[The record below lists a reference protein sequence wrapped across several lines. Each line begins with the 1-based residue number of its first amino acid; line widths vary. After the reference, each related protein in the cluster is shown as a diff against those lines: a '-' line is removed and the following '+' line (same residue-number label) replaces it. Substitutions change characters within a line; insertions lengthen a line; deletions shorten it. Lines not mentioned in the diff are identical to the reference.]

1 VSERVLSE
9 VAPEVEVD
17 PLEVVRGIVRDEDDG
32 LARFQP
38 FTEPTER
45 LLGAVDAVEGLLA
58 AFAKRVHVDGAE
70 LRHVA
75 DGRRADAEWRFA
87 INNDQS
93 PHRASPWAAC
103 H

>member
-1 VSERVLSE
+1 LIHWKSYAGLSE
-9 VAPEVEVD
+9 TKTTG
-17 PLEVVRGIVRDEDDG
+17 LRGSSHS
-32 LARFQP
+32 
-38 FTEPTER
+38 EPAER

-58 AFAKRVHVDGAE
+58 AFSKRVHVDGAE

-93 PHRASPWAAC
+93 PHRASPWAPY